1 LHGSPPP
8 SRPTL
13 LLLSNGH
20 GEDAVAAA
28 LVPHLR
34 AEGADVEALPIVGEG
49 RAYQALDVP
58 IIGPTQAMPSGG
70 FIYGRP
76 VALAGDLAGG
86 LVGLTR
92 AQLQAVKA
100 TRGRYSLIV
109 AVGDIVVLGF
119 AWYTRA
125 PYAFVG
131 CAKSDHYLHGRPGSY
146 MWHERALLAH
156 PRCRA
161 IYPRDAVTTDNLR
174 AKGLDATYLGNPM
187 MDGLAPTGRALPGDP
202 NATTVLLLPGSRSE
216 AHANFAR
223 LREGARAMKSVQPDR
238 PVRFLAAI
246 APGLPLGPFQGGGF
260 TLGSGGGSLAHP
272 DGTEIHLLSDAFA
285 DAAHAADLVLAMAG
299 TATEQVVGLGKP
311 VLAIPGAGPQ
321 FTYAFAEAQTRL
333 LGPSVTL
340 LPDDPAALASAAWSL
355 LADPKRL
362 ADMATN
368 GRARMGEPGASS
380 RLAKDIMSHAR

>member
-1 LHGSPPP
+1 M

-20 GEDAVAAA
+20 GEDAVASA

-76 VALAGDLAGG
+76 AALAGDLAGG
-86 LVGLTR
+86 LIGLTR

-100 TRGRYSLIV
+100 TRGRYSLVV

-119 AWYTRA
+119 AWYARA

-146 MWHERALLAH
+146 FWHERALLAH

-174 AKGLDATYLGNPM
+174 ARGLNATYLGNPM
-187 MDGLAPTGRALPGDP
+187 MDGLAPTGRALPGEDG
-202 NATTVLLLPGSRSE
+202 ATTVLLLPGSRGE

-223 LREGARAMKSVQPDR
+223 LREAARAMRNAQPDR
-238 PVRFLAAI
+238 PLRFLAAI

-260 TLGSGGGSLAHP
+260 TLGSGGAMLAHP
-272 DGTEIHLLSDAFA
+272 DGTAIHLLAGAFA

-311 VLAIPGAGPQ
+311 VLSLPGAGPQ

-333 LGPSVTL
+333 LGPSVIL
-340 LPDDPAALASAAWSL
+340 LPDDPAAIAMAAWSL

-362 ADMATN
+362 SDIATN

-380 RLAKDIMSHAR
+380 RLAKDIMSLAR